1 MSLIVN
7 IAFIQSSSID
17 WQFIYFYRRIVY
29 FYPDKLLVSIYINFI
44 SGQTENMPFILSVGT
59 AFSEGANFSNS
70 QTSIEN
76 ENLECNQ
83 SSNNA
88 NGNESENSSTIY
100 NI

>member
-7 IAFIQSSSID
+7 IAVIQSSNID
-17 WQFIYFYRRIVY
+17 LQLIYFNRS
-29 FYPDKLLVSIYINFI
+29 PDKLLVSIYINFI

-70 QTSIEN
+70 QTSIGN

-83 SSNNA
+83 SSNNV